1 MASKRK
7 IRLEPAELAWLCE
20 QIALIQRSGIL
31 LPEGIELLAESAD
44 IGRLRDV
51 LEQLAARVQKMV
63 PLSDA
68 MQDLDAFPPYLVRM
82 VRIGE
87 ISGNLDHV
95 LSGLADFYL
104 RDSELRK
111 KVRSAL
117 VYPLVLLFMML
128 AIILLLVVRVLPV
141 FSQILA
147 SFGGTMPPFSQGLLS
162 FGTFI
167 ARSALWLIPLIVA
180 VIAGLWF
187 WLRHSAGGKRFV
199 DKALLQ
205 LPVVSPVFRRLYA
218 SRFSISL
225 HYLLRSGVD
234 LDAALTLTESV
245 MDNSIVSGRIAASRE
260 KIRRGEDTF
269 AALQEMALFPKLFVR
284 MLALGSRAGEL
295 DVVMSK
301 LADAYENEVNNR
313 LTRLTGLV
321 EPFLVIILS
330 LIVGGILLTVMLPL
344 VEIMSSI
351 G

>member
-1 MASKRK
+1 MALKRR

-44 IGRLRDV
+44 TGRLKTV
-51 LEQLAARVQKMV
+51 LDQLAGRVRQMV

-68 MQDLDAFPPYLVRM
+68 MQELASFPPYLIRM
-82 VRIGE
+82 IRVGE
-87 ISGNLDHV
+87 VSGNLDHV
-95 LSGLADFYL
+95 LSGLADYYL

-111 KVRSAL
+111 KVRGAL
-117 VYPLVLLFMML
+117 VYPLVLLLMML
-128 AIILLLVVRVLPV
+128 AIILLLIVRVLPV
-141 FSQILA
+141 FSQILT
-147 SFGGTMPPFSQGLLS
+147 SFGGAMPPFSQGLLS
-162 FGTFI
+162 FGLFI
-167 ARSALWLIPLIVA
+167 ARHGFWLVPLLIL
-180 VIAGLWF
+180 IAGGLYV
-187 WLRHSAGGKRFV
+187 WLRLSAGGRRFV
-199 DKALLQ
+199 DRCLLR
-205 LPVVSPVFRRLYA
+205 LPLLGPVFKRLYA

-234 LDAALTLTESV
+234 LDAALSLTESV
-245 MDNSIVSGRIAASRE
+245 MDNSVVSGQIARSRA
-260 KIRRGEDTF
+260 KIRQGEDTF
-269 AALQEMALFPKLFVR
+269 AALQEMDLFPTLFVR

-295 DVVMSK
+295 DAVMGK

-321 EPFLVIILS
+321 EPFLVIVLS

>member
-1 MASKRK
+1 M
-7 IRLEPAELAWLCE
+7 
-20 QIALIQRSGIL
+20 
-31 LPEGIELLAESAD
+31 
-44 IGRLRDV
+44 
-51 LEQLAARVQKMV
+51 
-63 PLSDA
+63 
-68 MQDLDAFPPYLVRM
+68 
-82 VRIGE
+82 
-87 ISGNLDHV
+87 
-95 LSGLADFYL
+95 
-104 RDSELRK
+104 
-111 KVRSAL
+111 
-117 VYPLVLLFMML
+117 
-128 AIILLLVVRVLPV
+128 
-141 FSQILA
+141 
-147 SFGGTMPPFSQGLLS
+147 
-162 FGTFI
+162 
-167 ARSALWLIPLIVA
+167 
-180 VIAGLWF
+180 
-187 WLRHSAGGKRFV
+187 
-199 DKALLQ
+199 Q

-234 LDAALTLTESV
+234 LDAALSLTESV
-245 MDNSIVSGRIAASRE
+245 MDNSIVSARIAASRE

-301 LADAYENEVNNR
+301 LANAYENEVNNR

>member
-7 IRLEPAELAWLCE
+7 IMLEPAELAWLCE

-44 IGRLRDV
+44 IERLKTV
-51 LEQLAARVQKMV
+51 LNQLAARIQKMV

-68 MQDLDAFPPYLVRM
+68 MQDMASFPPYLVRM

-87 ISGNLDHV
+87 ISGNLDQV
-95 LSGLADFYL
+95 LSGLSDFYM

-162 FGTFI
+162 FGNFM
-167 ARSALWLIPLIVA
+167 ARHALWLIPLMIIV
-180 VIAGLWF
+180 VAGVWL
-187 WLRHSAGGKRFV
+187 WLRQSGGGRRFV
-199 DKALLQ
+199 DKALLN
-205 LPVVSPVFRRLYA
+205 LPVIGPVYRRLYA

-234 LDAALTLTESV
+234 LDAALSLTESV
-245 MDNSIVSGRIAASRE
+245 MDNSIVSGRIAESRA
-260 KIRRGEDTF
+260 KIKLGEDTF
-269 AALQEMALFPKLFVR
+269 AALQEMELFPRLFVR

-301 LADAYENEVNNR
+301 LANAYENEVNNR